1 MSFAFTS
8 EKAGMTGLDRTQ
20 INNIILNATKDSRI
34 YKKNEQVLQKI
45 KQEGIEMNKRLE
57 EFHNDKC
64 YYFQIES
71 IASAKLEQIKSER
84 RFDKIWLH
92 LDMDMYFAAIE
103 IRDDPSLA
111 DKPIAIGN
119 KSMISTSNYIAR
131 KYGVRSGMP
140 GFLGLKLCPQ
150 LKLIQSN
157 YHKYQIESEKIM
169 NILNEYDDNIEVI
182 GLDEA
187 YIDLTEYCKE
197 RNIENN
203 KEQLSLIINEIK
215 IKIYDQTK
223 LSCSIGIACNK
234 MLAKICSDYSK
245 PNGFYYLDFNSKII
259 ENFMKD
265 LNIRKIPFIGE
276 KSEQRLNN
284 IGISKCKDLLDK
296 YVDLYR
302 LFDEDRFEFF
312 MKSALG
318 IGSSE
323 HSAQQE
329 SKSISRGISFQI
341 SNDKTL
347 LINTCKELAIKV
359 YNDIQKENKPPN
371 AKTLSV
377 QVIDYNEEKRIKCVT
392 KQEGYY
398 DNENDIVNGSVLI
411 LEELLQINKWARMIR
426 VKVSG
431 FNRLNKEK
439 EKNVNS
445 NEDEDE
451 ENDYHANTI
460 FTGKKKKRNKKK
472 KNKNVKTLDIL
483 LLLDNMKAK
492 GGTFHRYNED
502 IININIKKEN
512 KKETHMMMPLNQVKT
527 RKNKKIKYKTLK
539 MYTLDA
545 FLKTGKLF

>member
-347 LINTCKELAIKV
+347 LINTCKKLAIKV

-445 NEDEDE
+445 NEDEGE
-451 ENDYHANTI
+451 ENDYHVNTI

-492 GGTFHRYNED
+492 GGTFHGYNED

>member
-8 EKAGMTGLDRTQ
+8 EKAGMTGLDRNQ

-45 KQEGIEMNKRLE
+45 KQEGIEMNNRLE
-57 EFHNDKC
+57 QFHNDKC
-64 YYFQIES
+64 YYYQIES

-84 RFDKIWLH
+84 CFDKIWLH

-197 RNIENN
+197 REIENN
-203 KEQLSLIINEIK
+203 KEHLHIIINEIK
-215 IKIYDQTK
+215 FKIYNQTK

-245 PNGFYYLDFNSKII
+245 PNGFYYLEFNSKTI
-259 ENFMKD
+259 ENFMQN
-265 LNIRKIPFIGE
+265 LNIIKIPFIGE

-296 YVDLYR
+296 YVDLYH

-318 IGSSE
+318 IGSHE
-323 HSAQQE
+323 HSAQKE

-347 LINTCKELAIKV
+347 LINTCKELAMKV
-359 YNDIQKENKPPN
+359 FNDIQQENKPLN

-398 DNENDIVNGSVLI
+398 DNENDIVNGSVFI

-445 NEDEDE
+445 NEDEVE
-451 ENDYHANTI
+451 ENDYNVNRVFI
-460 FTGKKKKRNKKK
+460 GKKKKRNKKK
-472 KNKNVKTLDIL
+472 RDKNVKTLDIL
-483 LLLDNMKAK
+483 LLLDNMKSK
-492 GGTFHRYNED
+492 GGMFHEYNED

-512 KKETHMMMPLNQVKT
+512 KKEMHMMMPLSQVKT

>member
-359 YNDIQKENKPPN
+359 FNDIQKENKPPN

-439 EKNVNS
+439 NVNS
-445 NEDEDE
+445 NEDEGE

-492 GGTFHRYNED
+492 GSTFHGYNED

>member
-359 YNDIQKENKPPN
+359 FNDIQKENKPPN

-398 DNENDIVNGSVLI
+398 DNENDIVNGSALI

-439 EKNVNS
+439 NVNS
-445 NEDEDE
+445 NEDEGE

-492 GGTFHRYNED
+492 GGTFHGYNED